1 MRNPG
6 ILWCVVAAAAFGG
19 LSTLATLAAHEGV
32 PLLTLLPVRFGIAAI
47 ALMSAASTHVTYRRR
62 LSFLFESKVFP

>member
-32 PLLTLLPVRFGIAAI
+32 PLLTLLPVRFGIAAK
-47 ALMSAASTHVTYRRR
+47 ASR
-62 LSFLFESKVFP
+62 EW